1 MRAFSALIVR
11 ILSFYSTVLLAAE
24 TDLASLPVELKAHV
38 APNTVPIFFAK
49 ADLNGD
55 TREDAI
61 LVLEAQPQPQPQ
73 PPQQDP
79 EAYVEGNPRI
89 LLILISNAEGVL
101 VEAKRSAKLVYCSTC
116 GGVMGD
122 PFQGVEAGLKTFSV
136 SHYGGSSWCWTADY
150 QFNYSRKDQTW
161 QLVRVE
167 ESSFHASVPD
177 KVEHK
182 RYTPPKDFG
191 KIDIADFDPEH
202 WKGQG
207 LR

>member
-1 MRAFSALIVR
+1 MRAFSVLIVG

-61 LVLEAQPQPQPQ
+61 LVLEVQSQ
-73 PPQQDP
+73 PPKQDS
-79 EAYVEGNPRI
+79 ETDVEGNPRL
-89 LLILISNAEGVL
+89 LLILTRNAEGVL
-101 VEAKRSAKLVYCSTC
+101 LEAKRNAKLVYCSSC

-122 PFQGVEAGLKTFSV
+122 PFQSVEAGLKTFTV
-136 SHYGGSSWCWTADY
+136 SHYGGSSWRWTADY